1 MTPADMIT
9 ATPAYQPATADRA
22 GLFIVLE
29 GISGSG
35 KSTLAAL
42 LADRLSGTQFHT
54 VPAPVSDLQPYIN
67 ANARPLAQLAFYL
80 AGIVHASDLA
90 RDGLHHGHVI
100 ADRYLNSVIANHAAV
115 HQLANDSV
123 AAVIAPFASYLI
135 VPDLTIYLHT
145 SPAELS
151 RRMHAK
157 PDQTRS
163 DHDLLA
169 DPDLLQRLQDREAV
183 EEIGVTIDPADLA
196 FAHLCH
202 HADPDGQARIGV
214 FFTATRWTGEA
225 VNAEPGK
232 CGEIGWHDMASLP
245 ADIVSYISTGL
256 QACCRNDAF
265 SLDSW

>member
-1 MTPADMIT
+1 MTPVSTIT
-9 ATPAYQPATADRA
+9 QAYQPARTGRA

-42 LADRLSGTQFHT
+42 LAGRLPGKHFHT

-80 AGIVHASDLA
+80 AGVLHASDLA
-90 RDGLHHGHVI
+90 RDGLQHGHVV

-115 HQLANDSV
+115 HQFANDTV
-123 AAVIAPFASYLI
+123 AAVIAPFTSYLV

-145 SPAELS
+145 SPAELD

-163 DHDLLA
+163 DRDLLA
-169 DPDLLQRLQDREAV
+169 DPALLQRLQDRYDQIAAS
-183 EEIGVTIDPADLA
+183 DPTARHLHTTNRSPAALAD
-196 FAHLCH
+196 
-202 HADPDGQARIGV
+202 II
-214 FFTATRWTGEA
+214 TT
-225 VNAEPGK
+225 
-232 CGEIGWHDMASLP
+232 MLP
-245 ADIVSYISTGL
+245 AVT
-256 QACCRNDAF
+256 APA
-265 SLDSW
+265 